1 MVKVGAVV
9 DAGNLAGRASENLG
23 LPGIAIFELDMLP
36 EYFVSQL

>member
-9 DAGNLAGRASENLG
+9 DASNLAGRPSENLG
-23 LPGIAIFELDMLP
+23 LPGIAISELDIFS